1 MADEAFALSPISAR
15 AVAPGGGYAAIS
27 EAFMETSRGRW
38 SSPNTPSATATP
50 TRKMVLDAV
59 ATRQALPRSREE
71 GLATQKQ
78 AAADAAE
85 INLAEAFAAIRGAVE
100 AAQASATEALDG
112 LALKQ
117 KLAPLRK
124 GARVIREISWRLR
137 EIGNDG
143 RFCDLINS
151 QVTVIE
157 NGAGQ
162 IFSDEAK
169 AALNAAFASI
179 ADRLAGFGDADE
191 APAVIAAAPAAFADE
206 AQVAPAAEVF
216 EASIATAAST
226 SEATSAEGRVAETAD
241 KAATGSEAA
250 QASFAEA
257 ALAEAEAADL
267 AQVTGVAADAHDEAV
282 LDMVAIEMGAPE
294 PFDIDDTAA
303 IIVEEAH
310 IAPQAPA
317 EPEMMAQAPEPIAA
331 PAEPPAETPPR
342 AAIAPKRPAGF
353 VGSIASSTRRRRAV
367 HSSMATTRSESR
379 KQKRRG
385 FCLARMASRFIATTY
400 QQLRH
405 FLKVAGSGRTRC
417 SRSITSQTVQHH
429 VTRTGETIPA
439 VGLRQNRTAADSL
452 LGNFLKEQLLP
463 LPFFIH
469 RIARGREANMA
480 KTPQVGEQ
488 APDFELPG
496 TDGPFQAVRA
506 PRRARRAAV
515 LPGRQHD
522 GLHETVL
529 LLPRPRRRL
538 RLAQRDGG
546 RHLLAGSGLARG
558 VRRQARP
565 QRAAAGRRRQGASPR
580 PTAPLAR
587 RLGTKRAV
595 IVIDEQGVVRHR
607 HDHLLGLDYQSV
619 DDLKAALDE
628 LG

>member
-15 AVAPGGGYAAIS
+15 AVAPGEEDYAAIS

-38 SSPNTPSATATP
+38 FLTEYAKRNRNAD
-50 TRKMVLDAV
+50 TRMVLDAV
-59 ATRQALPRSREE
+59 ARIEASLAAQREE

-85 INLAEAFAAIRGAVE
+85 INLAEALAAIRGAVE

-112 LALKQ
+112 LALEQ

-143 RFCDLINS
+143 RICDLIDS
-151 QVTVIE
+151 QVSVIE

-162 IFSDEAK
+162 ISSDEAK

-206 AQVAPAAEVF
+206 AQVAPAPEVF

-282 LDMVAIEMGAPE
+282 LDMVAMEMGAPE

-303 IIVEEAH
+303 MIVEEAH

-331 PAEPPAETPPR
+331 PAEPPAETPPQ
-342 AAIAPKRPAGF
+342 AAIAPKPEPPME
-353 VGSIASSTRRRRAV
+353 VSLGSTIIASGLVRR
-367 HSSMATTRSESR
+367 
-379 KQKRRG
+379 
-385 FCLARMASRFIATTY
+385 
-400 QQLRH
+400 
-405 FLKVAGSGRTRC
+405 
-417 SRSITSQTVQHH
+417 
-429 VTRTGETIPA
+429 P
-439 VGLRQNRTAADSL
+439 NTAAND
-452 LGNFLKEQLLP
+452 
-463 LPFFIH
+463 
-469 RIARGREANMA
+469 
-480 KTPQVGEQ
+480 
-488 APDFELPG
+488 
-496 TDGPFQAVRA
+496 
-506 PRRARRAAV
+506 
-515 LPGRQHD
+515 
-522 GLHETVL
+522 
-529 LLPRPRRRL
+529 
-538 RLAQRDGG
+538 
-546 RHLLAGSGLARG
+546 
-558 VRRQARP
+558 
-565 QRAAAGRRRQGASPR
+565 
-580 PTAPLAR
+580 PLAPIR
-587 RLGTKRAV
+587 RMSQAEKIAFF
-595 IVIDEQGVVRHR
+595 
-607 HDHLLGLDYQSV
+607 S
-619 DDLKAALDE
+619 
-628 LG
+628 